1 MRASSSNSK
10 HSINFNRMLVECK
23 ILLSLW
29 EMDLEVREVKL
40 VEE

>member
-1 MRASSSNSK
+1 
-10 HSINFNRMLVECK
+10 MLVECK